1 MTENQWLHEYR
12 IVIDTFEILFG
23 NVTDNFMKCL
33 NWNVGR
39 QAFHNKRDLL
49 KCLAILVKLYLAKY
63 SENLIAVDI
72 NTCDMRK

>member
-33 NWNVGR
+33 NI
-39 QAFHNKRDLL
+39 LL
-49 KCLAILVKLYLAKY
+49 DDKLFTITQMFAKSRKLYLAKY

-72 NTCDMRK
+72 NTCDMRIFD